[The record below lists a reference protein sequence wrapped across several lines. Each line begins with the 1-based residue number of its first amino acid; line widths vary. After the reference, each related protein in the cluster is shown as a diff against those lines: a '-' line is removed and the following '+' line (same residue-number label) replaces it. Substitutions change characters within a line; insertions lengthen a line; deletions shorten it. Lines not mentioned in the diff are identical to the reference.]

1 MITPGTETNPVFPW
15 NPGGGAMPNLS
26 AIGQT
31 KIFGVDGITITIGAV
46 VIVLALFLMFN
57 MVTGKKRR

>member
-1 MITPGTETNPVFPW
+1 MIQPGTETNPVFPW

-31 KIFGVDGITITIGAV
+31 KIMGVDGITITIGAV
-46 VIVLALFLMFN
+46 VVVIALFMLFN
-57 MVTGKKRR
+57 VMSKKRR